1 MKGVFCAF
9 KIDAKRFFH
18 KGEKMNSKIVPYY
31 LALIASGLLFGLLV
45 FGGKMMNKYGF
56 SMIEVLI
63 IPNLIG
69 VAVLLLISKPQYSA
83 FFKAPPLIGIAYFIA
98 VVMIQIGQF
107 IPLFLGLS
115 VSLTVFLIYT
125 QPLWTTLYTLF
136 KGVKFSYEDTILI
149 LLTFVGLIM
158 LIAPW
163 QAIHF
168 SAAGFILAL
177 MGGVAMSAWI
187 ILNNAYYAKNL
198 KPITVTF
205 FTNLYQSIPF
215 ILMIPVFRI
224 FFAGNENILGFNLN
238 HSWIVWLFVVAY
250 TLLVFIGADF
260 LFYKAAEK
268 IRPLVLGLV
277 LLLEPVTAAV
287 LDAVFLD
294 TRLSWNELFGGAL
307 ILCANAYFIIHSN
320 RKGTGRKTRAAR
332 ISHMPRAAA
341 PK

>member
-1 MKGVFCAF
+1 MDLRIF
-9 KIDAKRFFH
+9 IQQ
-18 KGEKMNSKIVPYY
+18 GEKMNSKIVPYY

-69 VAVLLLISKPQYSA
+69 MFVLLLTTRPQYTA
-83 FFKAPPLIGIAYFIA
+83 FFKAPILIGIAYFIA

-125 QPLWTTLYTLF
+125 QPLWTTLYILY
-136 KGVKFSYEDTILI
+136 KGAKFSYEDTILI
-149 LLTFVGLIM
+149 LLTFVGLIL

-163 QAIHF
+163 HAIHF

-177 MGGVAMSAWI
+177 LGGIAMSAWI
-187 ILNNAYYAKNL
+187 ILNNAYYSKNL

-215 ILMIPVFRI
+215 ILMIPVFRLL
-224 FFAGNENILGFNLN
+224 FGDNENIMGFNLDQ
-238 HSWIVWLFVVAY
+238 SWIVWLFVIAY
-250 TLLVFIGADF
+250 TLMVFIGADF
-260 LFYKAAEK
+260 LFYKAAKK

-294 TRLSWNELFGGAL
+294 TRLTWNELFGGAL

-320 RKGTGRKTRAAR
+320 RKGRAGQTQAAR
-332 ISHMPRAAA
+332 ISHMPRTAA

>member
-1 MKGVFCAF
+1 MNLRIF
-9 KIDAKRFFH
+9 IQQ
-18 KGEKMNSKIVPYY
+18 GEKMNSKIVPYY

-69 VAVLLLISKPQYSA
+69 MFVLLLTTRPQYTA
-83 FFKAPPLIGIAYFIA
+83 FFKAPILIGIAYFIA

-125 QPLWTTLYTLF
+125 QPLWTTLYTLY
-136 KGVKFSYEDTILI
+136 KGAKFSYEDTILI
-149 LLTFVGLIM
+149 LLTFVGLIL

-163 QAIHF
+163 HAIHF

-177 MGGVAMSAWI
+177 LGGIAMSAWI
-187 ILNNAYYAKNL
+187 ILNNAYYSKNL

-215 ILMIPVFRI
+215 ILMIPVFRLL
-224 FFAGNENILGFNLN
+224 FGDNENIMGFNLN
-238 HSWIVWLFVVAY
+238 QSWIVWLFVIAY

-260 LFYKAAEK
+260 LFYKAAKK

-294 TRLSWNELFGGAL
+294 TRLTWNELFGGAL

-320 RKGTGRKTRAAR
+320 HQGRAGQTQAAR
-332 ISHMPRAAA
+332 ISHMPRTAA